1 MKVLITGGAGFIGS
15 HLAEGYLDRGDEV
28 YIIDDLS
35 TGSLRNIRTIEE
47 RPGFHKVIDT
57 ILNEEVMLELTGI
70 CDVIIHLAAAVG
82 VKYII
87 DNPLHSIETNVR
99 GTEIVL
105 RSANKFRKKVFIAS
119 TSEVYGKNA
128 KMPLKEDDDRIQGP
142 TVISRWCYSCTKA
155 LDEFHA
161 LAYFRT
167 ENLPVVIAR
176 FFNTVGPRQTGT
188 YGMVI
193 PRFVMQALQDKPL
206 TVFGDGKQ
214 TRTFTYIGDV
224 IQAVIK
230 LMEHSG
236 SVGEIVNIGGVDEI
250 SIENLAKKVIQMTGS
265 SSEVRYVPYSEAY
278 EEGFED
284 MPRRVPDIG
293 KLEKLTG
300 YKPETNLNEIIKKVI
315 EYLKAFGDARE
326 EPPVISKY
334 DPSPLKR
341 IIQN

>member
-35 TGSLRNIRTIEE
+35 TGSLRNIQSMEKRA
-47 RPGFHKVIDT
+47 GFYKVIDT

-87 DNPLHSIETNVR
+87 DNPLPSIETNVR

-105 RSANKFRKKVFIAS
+105 KSANKFRKKVFIAS
-119 TSEVYGKNA
+119 TSEVYGKNTN
-128 KMPLKEDDDRIQGP
+128 MPLKETDDRIQGP
-142 TVISRWCYSCTKA
+142 TVIYRWCYSCTKA

-161 LAYFRT
+161 LAYHKT
-167 ENLPVVIAR
+167 EHLPVVIAR

-193 PRFVMQALQDKPL
+193 PRFVMQSLQDKPL

-224 IQAVIK
+224 IKAIMK
-230 LMEHSG
+230 LMDHPDA
-236 SVGEIVNIGGVDEI
+236 VGEIVNIGGVDEI
-250 SIENLAKKVIQMTGS
+250 SIEDLAKRVIELTGS
-265 SSEVRYVPYSEAY
+265 SSEIRYVPYDEAY

-284 MPRRVPDIG
+284 MPRRVPDLT
-293 KLEKLTG
+293 KLEKVIG
-300 YKPETNLNEIIKKVI
+300 YKPQTSLDEIIKKVI
-315 EYLKAFGDARE
+315 EFHKAFGDTRE
-326 EPPVISKY
+326 ERPVISKF

-341 IIQN
+341 IIQS